1 MNRIKFKPQDVL
13 ALAGLLALWLAL
25 FWPTLQDMESVWRNS
40 DTYMHCYLVPLIA
53 LWLISEQ
60 PKLAASPGALLWWP
74 VLLFTGAGLLWLVSF
89 AADVA
94 LGSHLFAVVALQL
107 LLIGWLGKT
116 LAWQL
121 KFPLFYLIFMLPFGE
136 ELHAPLQE
144 ITADIS
150 VYLLQLANVP
160 VFREGLYLATPVGHF
175 EVAEACSGLRFLIAS
190 LAIGCIFAH
199 LYFKTWYR
207 QWLFMVMLIAAS
219 ILANGARAF
228 LLIYLAEMS
237 NMQLG
242 FGDDHYIYGW
252 LVFVVVLAL
261 MFWLGVRFSD
271 KPQSRVAN
279 PDPLP
284 AQPAVQRRYPALTVY
299 LLVVSGGLF
308 WQSRALPLITP
319 PAQPATAQLPAGFTP
334 ATLNSWGVHFP
345 ASLASSQGIN
355 ANQVEW
361 YQASFAPRQ
370 RQGELINWSNQL
382 YSSKRWTIA
391 QAEQLAVP
399 CGEAQLLS
407 LKSTEGDSRTV
418 LYWYQVGDWC
428 SVNKA
433 GVKLAQLWQVF
444 RTPQALSS
452 VTALSVAAEGAAAR
466 KLLLQSAALR
476 DGVQPD
482 GAQQ

>member
-1 MNRIKFKPQDVL
+1 MNRINFSQKDVL
-13 ALAGLLALWLAL
+13 SLTGLLALWLVL
-25 FWPTLQDMESVWRNS
+25 FWPTLSDMESVWRHS

-60 PKLAASPGALLWWP
+60 PKLAPCPGPILWWP
-74 VLLFTGAGLLWLVSF
+74 LLLFAGAGLLWLLSF

-94 LGSHLFAVVALQL
+94 LGSHLFAVLALQL
-107 LLIGWLGKT
+107 LLIGWLGRT

-144 ITADIS
+144 ITADIT
-150 VYLLQLANVP
+150 VYLLQLFSIP

-207 QWLFMVMLIAAS
+207 QWLFMAMLIVAS

-242 FGDDHYIYGW
+242 FGEDHYLYGW
-252 LVFVVVLAL
+252 LVFVLVLAL
-261 MFWLGVRFSD
+261 MFWLGTCFAD
-271 KPQSRVAN
+271 KPQVRVAHAEPLSQ
-279 PDPLP
+279 PDGEHRAYPLF
-284 AQPAVQRRYPALTVY
+284 TTY
-299 LLVVSGGLF
+299 LLAVTAVLF
-308 WQSRALPLITP
+308 WQSRALPLVTP
-319 PAQPATAQLPAGFTP
+319 PDQPATLALPADF
-334 ATLNSWGVHFP
+334 AP
-345 ASLASSQGIN
+345 ASLDNWGVEFPANLASAQGSN
-355 ANQVEW
+355 ANHVEW
-361 YQASFAPRQ
+361 YQARFAPRQ
-370 RQGELINWSNQL
+370 RQGELVNWSNQL
-382 YSSKRWTIA
+382 YSGKRWTVTQSQPIA
-391 QAEQLAVP
+391 LP
-399 CGEAQLLS
+399 CGQAQQLS

-418 LYWYQVGDWC
+418 LYWYKLDNRC

-433 GVKLAQLWQVF
+433 DIKLAQLWQVF
-444 RTPQALSS
+444 SAPATLSD
-452 VTALSVAAEGAAAR
+452 VIALSVAAEGPAAQA
-466 KLLLQSAALR
+466 LLRQTAESLA
-476 DGVQPD
+476 
-482 GAQQ
+482 GAQP